1 MKTLLKLEQEYRQ
14 LQTELAD
21 TLNGFTD
28 WLVSIPDRKGLEIQ
42 ELKWSLSYG
51 EEYERHYFHKDTIT
65 INMAYHSSWGDDKD
79 TYSSIH
85 VPYNWVAAY
94 HNGNKEYVEDEIIQA
109 YIDYDKE
116 VVDNEKNVV
125 RMRAIELGLIEE

>member
-1 MKTLLKLEQEYRQ
+1 MKTFIKLEQEYRR
-14 LQTELAD
+14 LQTELTD

-51 EEYERHYFHKDTIT
+51 EEYESHYFHRDTVT
-65 INMAYHSSWGDDKD
+65 INMAYHASWGDDKD
-79 TYSSIH
+79 TYSYIH
-85 VPYNWVAAY
+85 VPYTWVAAY
-94 HNGNKEYVEDEIIQA
+94 HNGNKESVEDEIIQA
-109 YIDYDKE
+109 YLDYDKE
-116 VVDNEKNVV
+116 VVDNERNVV